1 MRTHTGRGPSGM
13 ARTTTSFVALVLGMV
28 MLSGCVDF
36 PAPPSPGPS
45 ATAEVPEPLGSEF
58 DVAKEAPPNSSSCDA
73 TQSLR
78 PAAQQP
84 EPARMPPG
92 STMDAIFRRGRLIV
106 GTDIGS
112 NLFSFRDPI
121 TGDIQGFDV
130 DLAHEISRAIFNDP
144 NRIEFRVLS
153 SSERINALRN
163 QEVDVVIKT
172 MSITCDRLRDISFS
186 APYYVASQRIL
197 ALRGS
202 GITGPE
208 QLANKRVCAA
218 RGTTSIGRMQQIQ
231 PRAKMVTT
239 TTWADCLV
247 MLQQAQ
253 VDAVSTDDA
262 ILAGLAT
269 QDPWAQ
275 VVGPSLGQENYGVGM
290 PVGHDDMVRF
300 VNGTLAELRA
310 SGRWQDMYDQWLSI
324 LGPGYGA
331 PQPTYRD

>member
-1 MRTHTGRGPSGM
+1 MRGH
-13 ARTTTSFVALVLGMV
+13 ARRRRSVRTVFSLAALMVGVVVLA
-28 MLSGCVDF
+28 GCVDF
-36 PAPPSPGPS
+36 PAPESPGPS
-45 ATAEVPEPLGSEF
+45 ATAQTPEPLGAQF
-58 DVAKEAPPNSSSCDA
+58 DAAQEAPPNSSSCDA

-78 PAAQQP
+78 PAAEQP
-84 EPARMPPG
+84 RPAQMPPG

-106 GTDIGS
+106 GTDVGS

-153 SSERINALRN
+153 SGERIDALRN
-163 QEVDVVIKT
+163 KEVDVVIKT

-186 APYYVASQRIL
+186 VPYYIASQRIL
-197 ALRGS
+197 SLRGS
-202 GITGPE
+202 GITGPA
-208 QLANKRVCAA
+208 QLADKRVCAA
-218 RGTTSIGRMQQIQ
+218 RGTTSIGRMQQIE

-247 MLQQAQ
+247 MLQQSQ
-253 VDAVSTDDA
+253 VDAVTTDDA

-275 VVGPSLGQENYGVGM
+275 LVGPSLGQENYGVGM

-300 VNGTLAELRA
+300 VNGTLAAMRA
-310 SGRWQDMYDQWLSI
+310 SGRWQEMYDKWLSI
-324 LGPGYGA
+324 LGPGYGP